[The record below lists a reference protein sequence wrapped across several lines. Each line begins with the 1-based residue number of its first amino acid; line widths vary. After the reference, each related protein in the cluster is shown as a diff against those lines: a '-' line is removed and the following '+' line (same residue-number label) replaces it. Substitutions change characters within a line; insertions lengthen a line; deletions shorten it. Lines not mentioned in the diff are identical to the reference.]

1 MTQQLT
7 RTGVNRSRRAGV
19 LLHPTSLP
27 GRGSNGDMGHA
38 AYRFIEFLQQQ
49 GYRVWQM
56 LPLGPTH
63 EDKSP
68 YQCLSSHAG
77 NPVLISLDWLVDKGW
92 LDLAAVEQNEAAEGY
107 RQACLQ
113 QAGQQFYQMHK
124 AGSWHQRFTEFKAK
138 HWHWL
143 DDYSLF
149 MALKARNHGQA
160 WTSWP
165 LQERQR
171 DTHVLQTVREE
182 LAPLI
187 AQTLFEQF
195 VFFTQWHEIRQY
207 AKQHNVEL
215 FGDMPIFVATDS
227 VDVWAQKENFLM
239 DANGKVDYVAGVPPD
254 AFSDSGQRWGNPLY
268 DWDYMQS
275 SNFEWWK
282 QRFNT
287 QLELFDMIRIDHFRG
302 LQASW
307 YIPADDETA
316 INGKWVEV
324 PGRQMLAELF
334 ATFSEM
340 PLIAEDLGMITDE
353 VIALKKHFDLPG
365 MKVLQFAFDG
375 SSLNPHLPHA
385 HFHNDVIYTGTHDN
399 DTTLGWLQNA
409 DNFDAAFFSDYTATQ
424 KLGADEMLLHMI
436 RLAMASV
443 SFLCVI
449 PLQDI
454 LKLDS
459 HARMNTPGTMGGNW
473 HWRFE
478 WAQFDASFNQQ
489 IQRLMTIYQR
499 L

>member
-1 MTQQLT
+1 MKQVPT
-7 RTGVNRSRRAGV
+7 RKGVDKSRRAGV

-27 GRGSNGDMGHA
+27 GRDDNGDMGHD

-77 NPVLISLDWLVDKGW
+77 NPMLISLDWLVDKGW
-92 LDLAAVEQNEAAEGY
+92 LDLSKIKLDQAADGY
-107 RQACLQ
+107 RIACLQ
-113 QAGQQFYQMHK
+113 QAAQQFYK
-124 AGSWHQRFTEFKAK
+124 LKNDDPWHQRFAEFKTK

-149 MALKARNHGQA
+149 MALKSRNHGHP

-165 LQERQR
+165 LQDRQR
-171 DTHVLQTVREE
+171 EPHVLQTVREE
-182 LAPLI
+182 LSALI

-195 VFFTQWHEIRQY
+195 VFFTQWHEIRVY
-207 AKQHNVEL
+207 AKQHDVEL

-227 VDVWAQKENFLM
+227 ADVWAQKENFLM
-239 DANGKVDYVAGVPPD
+239 DENGEMSYVAGVPPD
-254 AFSDSGQRWGNPLY
+254 AFSDTGQRWGNPLY

-275 SNFEWWK
+275 TNFEWWK

-287 QLELFDMIRIDHFRG
+287 QLELFDMIRVDHFRG
-302 LQASW
+302 LQACW

-316 INGKWVEV
+316 INGEWVEV
-324 PGRQMLAELF
+324 PGRQMIEELF
-334 ATFSEM
+334 SAFTDMS
-340 PLIAEDLGMITDE
+340 LVAEDLGVITDE
-353 VIALKKHFDLPG
+353 VIALKNHFDLPG

-375 SSLNPHLPHA
+375 NSQNPHLPHA
-385 HFHNDVIYTGTHDN
+385 HLPNDVIYTGTHDN
-399 DTTLGWLQNA
+399 DTTLGWVQNI
-409 DNFDAAFFSDYTATQ
+409 DNYNAEFFSEYTATK
-424 KLGADEMLLHMI
+424 KLADEEMLLHMI

-443 SFLCVI
+443 SFLSVI
-449 PLQDI
+449 PLQDV

-459 HARMNTPGTMGGNW
+459 QSRMNMPGTLGGNW

-478 WAQFDASFNQQ
+478 WSQFDSDFNQK
-489 IQRLMTIYQR
+489 IQQLMTIYQR

>member
-1 MTQQLT
+1 MNPQLT
-7 RTGVNRSRRAGV
+7 PRGVSRSRRAGV

-27 GRGSNGDMGHA
+27 GRSDNGDIGHD

-77 NPVLISLDWLVDKGW
+77 NPLLISLDWLVDKGW
-92 LDLAAVEQNEAAEGY
+92 LDLSNIALDESAEGY
-107 RQACLQ
+107 RLACLQ
-113 QAGQQFYQMHK
+113 QAGQQFYK
-124 AGSWHQRFTEFKAK
+124 TASDSWHQRFDEFKLK

-149 MALKARNHGQA
+149 VALKTRNHGQA

-165 LQERQR
+165 LQERHR
-171 DTHVLQTVREE
+171 DPQVLQAVREE
-182 LAPLI
+182 LAAVI
-187 AQTLFEQF
+187 MQTLFEQF
-195 VFFTQWHEIRQY
+195 VFFTQWHEIRKY

-215 FGDMPIFVATDS
+215 FGDMPIFVAADS
-227 VDVWAQKENFLM
+227 ADVWAQKENFLM
-239 DANGKVDYVAGVPPD
+239 DENGEVEYVAGVPPD
-254 AFSDSGQRWGNPLY
+254 AFSDTGQRWGNPLY
-268 DWDYMQS
+268 DWNYMQS

-287 QLELFDMIRIDHFRG
+287 QLELFDLIRIDHFRG
-302 LQASW
+302 LQACW

-316 INGKWVEV
+316 INGEWVEV
-324 PGRQMLAELF
+324 PGRQMITELF
-334 ATFSEM
+334 TAFSDM
-340 PLIAEDLGMITDE
+340 PLVAEDLGVITDE
-353 VIALKKHFDLPG
+353 VIALKNNFDLPG

-375 SSLNPHLPHA
+375 NSLNPHLPHA
-385 HFHNDVIYTGTHDN
+385 HLPNDVIYTGTHDN
-399 DTTLGWLQNA
+399 DTTLGWAQNTG
-409 DNFDAAFFSDYTATQ
+409 NYNLAFFSDYTASG
-424 KLGADEMLLHMI
+424 KLSDEDMLLYMI

-443 SFLCVI
+443 SFLCVV

-459 HARMNTPGTMGGNW
+459 RARMNMPGTLGGNW

-478 WAQFDASFNQQ
+478 WSQFDADFNKR
-489 IQRLMTIYQR
+489 IQKLMTIYQR

>member
-1 MTQQLT
+1 VKLSSA
-7 RTGVNRSRRAGV
+7 RKGVNRSRRAGV

-27 GRGSNGDMGHA
+27 GRGDNGDMGHD

-77 NPVLISLDWLVDKGW
+77 NPLLISLDWLADKGW
-92 LDLAAVEQNEAAEGY
+92 LDLPKMELEQSAEGY
-107 RQACLQ
+107 RLACLQ
-113 QAGQQFYQMHK
+113 QAGQQFYK
-124 AGSWHQRFTEFKAK
+124 TASESWLQRFDEFKLK

-149 MALKARNHGQA
+149 IALKARNQGHA

-165 LQERQR
+165 LEERHR
-171 DTHVLQTVREE
+171 DPHVLKTVREE
-182 LAPLI
+182 LAAVI

-195 VFFTQWHEIRQY
+195 VFFTQWHEIREY

-215 FGDMPIFVATDS
+215 FGDMPIFVAADS
-227 VDVWAQKENFLM
+227 ADVWAKKENFLM
-239 DANGKVDYVAGVPPD
+239 DENGEVEYVAGVPPD
-254 AFSDSGQRWGNPLY
+254 AFSDTGQRWGNPLY

-275 SNFEWWK
+275 SNFKWWK

-302 LQASW
+302 LQACW

-316 INGKWVEV
+316 INGEWIEV
-324 PGRQMLAELF
+324 PGQQMIAELF
-334 ATFSEM
+334 TAFSDM
-340 PLIAEDLGMITDE
+340 PLVAEDLGVITDE
-353 VIALKKHFDLPG
+353 VIALKNRFDLPG

-375 SSLNPHLPHA
+375 NSHNPHLPHA
-385 HFHNDVIYTGTHDN
+385 HLPNDVIYTGTHDN

-409 DNFDAAFFSDYTATQ
+409 DNYNAAFFSDYTATRN
-424 KLGADEMLLHMI
+424 LNDNEMLLCMI

-443 SFLCVI
+443 SFLCVV

-459 HARMNTPGTMGGNW
+459 QARMNMPGTLGGNW

-478 WAQFDASFNQQ
+478 WSQFDVDFNQQ
-489 IQRLMTIYQR
+489 IQQLMTIYQR

>member
-1 MTQQLT
+1 MNQLSV
-7 RTGVNRSRRAGV
+7 RKGVNRLRRAGV

-27 GRGSNGDMGHA
+27 GRGDNGDMGHD
-38 AYRFIEFLQQQ
+38 AYRFIEFLQEQ

-77 NPVLISLDWLVDKGW
+77 NPLLISLDWLVDIGW
-92 LDLAAVEQNEAAEGY
+92 LDPAKIELDTAEEGY
-107 RQACLQ
+107 RPACLQ
-113 QAGQQFYQMHK
+113 QAGQQFYK
-124 AGSWHQRFTEFKAK
+124 AASVSWHQQFDEFKLK

-149 MALKARNHGQA
+149 VALKARNQGQA

-165 LQERQR
+165 LLERHR
-171 DTHVLQTVREE
+171 DTDVLQTVREE
-182 LAPLI
+182 LASVI

-195 VFFTQWHEIRQY
+195 VFFTQWHEIREY

-215 FGDMPIFVATDS
+215 FGDMPIFVAADS
-227 VDVWAQKENFLM
+227 ADVWAQKENFLM
-239 DANGKVDYVAGVPPD
+239 DENGEVEYVAGVPPD
-254 AFSDSGQRWGNPLY
+254 AFSDTGQRWGNPLY

-302 LQASW
+302 LQACW

-316 INGKWVEV
+316 INGEWVEV
-324 PGRQMLAELF
+324 PGQQMITELF
-334 ATFSEM
+334 SAFTDM
-340 PLIAEDLGMITDE
+340 PLVAEDLGVITDE
-353 VIALKKHFDLPG
+353 VIALKNHFDLPG

-375 SSLNPHLPHA
+375 NSLNPHLPHA
-385 HFHNDVIYTGTHDN
+385 HLPNDVIYSGTHDN
-399 DTTLGWLQNA
+399 DTTLGWLQNT
-409 DNFDAAFFSDYTATQ
+409 NNYNAAFFNDYTATR
-424 KLGADEMLLHMI
+424 KLSDEDMLLYMI

-443 SFLCVI
+443 SFLCVT

-459 HARMNTPGTMGGNW
+459 NARMNTPGTLGGNW

-478 WAQFDASFNQQ
+478 WSQFDADFNQQ
-489 IQRLMTIYQR
+489 IQQLMTIYQR